1 MVKCYLMYDSSM
13 SPCYLFSV
21 MLQLSRLIIQQDAM
35 LGIAYL
41 LSLAKVSSVLII
53 EEEITT
59 RTEIQKSLL
68 GCKCLNTNVW
78 QENLVL

>member
-1 MVKCYLMYDSSM
+1 MVKCYLMYDSFM

-41 LSLAKVSSVLII
+41 LSLAKVSSVFII

-59 RTEIQKSLL
+59 WTEIQKSLL
-68 GCKCLNTNVW
+68 GCI
-78 QENLVL
+78 